1 LVKDRPNGLNL
12 LIGKLKV
19 KHARFFTAYY
29 FYKHELLD
37 TSVLGINAV
46 PKDILDN
53 MKKFPKYDDIN
64 FYNKII
70 TCLGP
75 ADTVSIIEET
85 SEGRTAAAGGW
96 PFDPEIFKNS
106 SITYACETY
115 DVDRPIFNLLVTE
128 KTYRAVVNKHPFIVQ
143 SNSGQLNTIK
153 SLGFETFSSIIDES
167 YNEYELLDYSHVEKT
182 VLAAKDFLA
191 KIPNNVDKVQE
202 IVDYNY
208 KHWLTRAKDEYD
220 RTHSYLNNFINNI

>member
-12 LIGKLKV
+12 LIGKLKT

-46 PKDILDN
+46 PDDILAN
-53 MKKFPKYDDIN
+53 MKKYPKYDDIN

-75 ADTVSIIEET
+75 ADTVSIIQET
-85 SEGRTAAAGGW
+85 SEGWTAAAGGW
-96 PFDPEIFKNS
+96 PFDPAIFKNS

-115 DVDRPIFNLLVTE
+115 DIDRPGFNLLVTE

-143 SNSGQLNTIK
+143 SNPGQLNTIK

-167 YNEYELLDYSHVEKT
+167 YNEYELMDYSHVEKT

-191 KIPNNVDKVQE
+191 KIPDNVDKVQE

-220 RTHSYLNNFINNI
+220 RTHRYLNNFINNI